1 MDGVKWTDVVSAVAA
16 SISALAVIL
25 AMLQLRTTK
34 AINQLEFEDGLNKE
48 YRDLVARIPTKAL
61 LGSGLSP
68 QEYQDAFDELY
79 RYVDLCNQQVFLR
92 RQKRISADVWGQWC
106 AGIQYNLESM
116 QTFKRA
122 WSDIKSRCDSFKE
135 LRKLE
140 ENKFKDDPAQWED
153 D

>member
-16 SISALAVIL
+16 SVSALAVIL

-68 QEYQDAFDELY
+68 QEYQDAFNELY

-92 RQKRISADVWGQWC
+92 RQKRISSDVWGQWC
-106 AGIQYNLESM
+106 AGIQYNLESL

-122 WSDIKSRCDSFKE
+122 WSDIKGRCDSFKE

-140 ENKFKDDPAQWED
+140 KNKFKDDPAQWED